1 MLGTELNMAAGIREF
16 GHATP
21 DAIAIKDGQ
30 RHLSFAELDE
40 RSNRFASGLV
50 ARGILPGE
58 RIAILSNN
66 RFEFFEI
73 SAGLAKAGIQAVPLN
88 TRNSL
93 ADNRYIIQHS
103 EARGI
108 VFDDTLV
115 EAVEP
120 LLSELEVVL
129 SYDGVAGEDYETFLA
144 AAAPVDPMVPVGELE
159 PFCIT
164 YTSGTTGKP
173 KGVMLS
179 HRSRVLSA
187 YCAAVEYGL
196 GPGRST
202 MAVAPMYHGAG
213 FEFAYAA
220 PMLGGTVSVLRKW
233 NPEAFLAMLTED
245 RIETVFLVPTHAQ
258 QVRRIVENPAE
269 VYDLSALKTL
279 YFNAAAMPVALKE
292 WVLKA
297 FPGVDVHEL
306 YGSTETSVV
315 TNLRPNFALEKA
327 GSVGHP
333 WFMNQVKL
341 IGDDGEEVGV
351 GEPGE
356 LYARSPVLLVGY
368 LKDEEAT
375 RAGFDAEGYFTAGD
389 IAVRDADGFISIV
402 DRKKDMIIAGGVNI
416 FPREIEEVIAQV
428 PSVDEVAVI
437 GVPDEVYGERVVAY
451 AAARPGLEIDTAELE
466 AYVRARI
473 AKYKVPREWYVVD
486 TLPRNASGKIVK
498 RQIQQQYV
506 ASRVSA

>member
-1 MLGTELNMAAGIREF
+1 MASGIREF

-21 DAIAIKDGQ
+21 DAVAIKDGE
-30 RHLSFAELDE
+30 RHITFAQLDE
-40 RSNRFASGLV
+40 RSSRFADGLL
-50 ARGILPGE
+50 ARGIKSGE
-58 RIAILSNN
+58 RVAILSNN

-88 TRNSL
+88 TRNNL
-93 ADNRYIIQHS
+93 ADNTYIVRHS

-108 VFDDTLV
+108 VLDDSLV
-115 EAVEP
+115 GAVET
-120 LLSELEVVL
+120 LLDELSVVL
-129 SYDGVAGEDYETFLA
+129 SFDGTVREDYESFLA
-144 AAAPVDPMVPVGELE
+144 AARPVDPLVPVGELE
-159 PFCIT
+159 PFCVT

-179 HRSRVLSA
+179 HRSRVLAA

-196 GPGRST
+196 GPGRAT

-213 FEFAYAA
+213 FEFAYAS

-233 NPEAFLAMLTED
+233 NAEAFLEMMVADE
-245 RIETVFLVPTHAQ
+245 IETVFLVPTHAQ
-258 QVRRIVENPAE
+258 QIRRVIENPAE
-269 VYDLSALKTL
+269 KYDLSKLHTL
-279 YFNAAAMPVALKE
+279 YFNAAAMPIALKQ

-297 FPGVDVHEL
+297 FPGVKVHEL

-315 TNLRPNFALEKA
+315 TNLRPSHALEKA

-341 IGDDGEEVGV
+341 VDDDGNEVGV

-356 LYARSPVLLVGY
+356 LYARSPALLVGY

-375 RAGFDAEGYFTAGD
+375 AACFDSEGYFTAGD

-416 FPREIEEVIAQV
+416 FPREVEEVIAAHATI
-428 PSVDEVAVI
+428 DEVAVI
-437 GVPDEVYGERVVAY
+437 GVPDEVYGERI
-451 AAARPGLEIDTAELE
+451 AAFMAPRPGTRIDLAALE
-466 AYVRARI
+466 AHVREHV
-473 AKYKVPREWYVVD
+473 AKYKVPREWHVVD
-486 TLPRNASGKIVK
+486 ALPRNASGKIVK
-498 RQIQQQYV
+498 RQIQADYV
-506 ASRVSA
+506 ARLANV